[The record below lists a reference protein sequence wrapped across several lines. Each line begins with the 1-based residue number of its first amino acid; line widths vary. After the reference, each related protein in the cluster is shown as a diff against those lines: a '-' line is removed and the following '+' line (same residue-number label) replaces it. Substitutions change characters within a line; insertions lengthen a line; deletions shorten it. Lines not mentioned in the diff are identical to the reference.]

1 MMNATTT
8 TMNNT
13 NATVTT
19 TIKAAAVNTLLIQS
33 PYIILEKNGKRVF
46 GVHNDIEF
54 KGEIKGVLDNGGV
67 LESVDGIYRIVNLIK
82 AYTVSAEEVAK
93 LNRRYRIFDRSGM
106 NSTVIGIDRP
116 MDIALNKADMTENDI
131 ISVNI
136 SDIFA
141 TAMTAKE
148 KQRGVAIRN
157 AHLINENLN
166 RYGIRIYDEKV
177 YVAIGGWTKGS
188 TIIEMYDVIDMKG
201 IKDIE
206 IKKGLVLSNVFMPS
220 VRTSSMKNAG
230 EKFFV
235 VNNKVDAFERALCAG
250 VSLNDRFM
258 QLSNGGIIAVS
269 MRQLMKEWKYMPSSL
284 AGRIKLDL
292 SKCRIAVIDEK
303 GRVGDGNGS
312 ANPDLVGVDNKTALQ
327 MRLRIYQG
335 KGMLMCEK
343 DTFVFD
349 LEYLNNLVAAH
360 PEKVTYYGDPS
371 LPVGA
376 IVDRNF
382 IKMLDQR
389 LDVVSEMERTSWI
402 IHEFGELSKSEMSI
416 DECSKWLRRCAN
428 DEDKKTIMDMFING
442 FEKAMQNKMIQAFT
456 PDVDSGYLPSMLK
469 GIDKWSTIKSLD
481 SMFNKLWSADCRP
494 KAWMGGYTL
503 GLTQHPIFNEDGD
516 AYRKTRGED
525 GLAVV
530 FVNTETWEKL
540 GKPTESVLTK
550 FPSPSERGA
559 VRVAVRVNDH
569 VCDNCIGLDMSKES
583 MALLEAMSGADCD
596 GDKCNFMA
604 TVIEKNGENVRT
616 WIGKILEN
624 ANYRHM
630 TVKNILPEIS
640 DTVKVNSVLEMHIKD
655 MDAQAGMTG
664 VMVSA
669 MNVIKLNAKGNP
681 DAPAYIG
688 RFANITEMRI
698 EDIYSW
704 IQYIGNNGENIR
716 IDDSNRAAWWLDCGL
731 VQDWLAEFTTGLSGS
746 GVQMP
751 EDLRNY
757 FCSFKNCIV
766 SYWMKSIEE
775 TNKAI
780 ISYNEFVG
788 DGEKKTLISTDKN
801 ILIRR
806 LTIGNFKL
814 YTAVEKVISESE
826 AWARKR
832 ITEIKWISDN
842 AMTVEEFCA
851 AHHVDVSHI
860 DVRFG
865 YVGNYLPS
873 EYRKCGVGHIS
884 AASHNLGNSDAW
896 KYEAGTMIA
905 AKDFRRS
912 KKETNGQYAIR
923 SARVDQLCNAIWNE
937 SKYSTM
943 FMVPEYL
950 RKIGYNVTDD
960 VANSYK
966 KEYEG
971 KYALPIVL
979 YRKDDKENDY
989 TTTLAAIKSGRIVTG
1004 TINSNRFVIES
1015 TINGKT
1021 KNVGLQIATESDLL
1035 INGLNLHIDQ
1045 LVNARVDEYNNR
1057 EYYVALCSII

>member
-1 MMNATTT
+1 
-8 TMNNT
+8 
-13 NATVTT
+13 
-19 TIKAAAVNTLLIQS
+19 
-33 PYIILEKNGKRVF
+33 
-46 GVHNDIEF
+46 
-54 KGEIKGVLDNGGV
+54 
-67 LESVDGIYRIVNLIK
+67 
-82 AYTVSAEEVAK
+82 
-93 LNRRYRIFDRSGM
+93 
-106 NSTVIGIDRP
+106 
-116 MDIALNKADMTENDI
+116 
-131 ISVNI
+131 
-136 SDIFA
+136 
-141 TAMTAKE
+141 
-148 KQRGVAIRN
+148 
-157 AHLINENLN
+157 
-166 RYGIRIYDEKV
+166 
-177 YVAIGGWTKGS
+177 
-188 TIIEMYDVIDMKG
+188 MYDVIDMRG
-201 IKDIE
+201 INDVE
-206 IKKGLVLSNVFMPS
+206 IKKGLALSQIFMPS

-250 VSLNDRFM
+250 ISLNDRFM
-258 QLSNGGIIAVS
+258 QLSNGGILAVS
-269 MRQLMKEWKYMPSSL
+269 MRQLMKEWKYMPSVL
-284 AGRIKLDL
+284 AGRVKLDL

-312 ANPDLVGVDNKTALQ
+312 ANPDLVGVEDKTALQ

-335 KGMLMCEK
+335 KGVLMCEK
-343 DTFVFD
+343 NTFAFD
-349 LEYLNNLVAAH
+349 LEYLNHINAIN

-371 LPVGA
+371 LPVGV

-389 LDVVSEMERTSWI
+389 LDIVPEIERTSWI

-416 DECSKWLRRCAN
+416 DECAKWLRRCSN
-428 DEDKKTIMDMFING
+428 DEDKKIVMEMFING
-442 FEKAMQNKMIQAFT
+442 FKKSMQDKMIQAFT
-456 PDVDSGYLPSMLK
+456 PDTDSEYLPSMLK

-481 SMFNKLWSADCRP
+481 SMFNKFWSADCRP
-494 KAWMGGYTL
+494 TAWMGGYTL
-503 GLTQHPIFNEDGD
+503 GLTQHPIFNADGD
-516 AYRKTRGED
+516 AYRKTRGEN
-525 GLAVV
+525 GLSVI

-540 GKPTESVLTK
+540 GRPSEAVLTK

-559 VRVAVRVNDH
+559 VRVAVRINDS
-569 VCDNCIGLDMSKES
+569 VCSNCIGFDMNIES

-596 GDKCNFMA
+596 GDKANFMA
-604 TVIEKNGENVRT
+604 TVIEKNSENVRT
-616 WIGKILEN
+616 WIGRILEN
-624 ANYRHM
+624 SGYRHM
-630 TVKNILPEIS
+630 TVKNILPEIA
-640 DTVKVNSVLEMHIKD
+640 DKVTVNSVLEMHIKD
-655 MDAQAGMTG
+655 MNAQSGMTG

-688 RFANITEMRI
+688 RFDHITEMRI
-698 EDIYSW
+698 DDIYSW
-704 IQYIGNNGENIR
+704 IQYIGSNGENVK

-757 FCSFKNCIV
+757 FCSFKNYIV
-766 SYWMKSIEE
+766 SYWVKSIEE
-775 TNKAI
+775 TNKSI
-780 ISYNEFVG
+780 IAYNNLVS
-788 DGEKKTLISTDKN
+788 DSEKKVLISTDKN
-801 ILIRR
+801 MLVRR

-814 YTAVEKVISESE
+814 YKAVEEAISDSA
-826 AWARKR
+826 AWAQKR
-832 ITEIKWISDN
+832 ITEIKWVSDN

-851 AHHVDVSHI
+851 AHHVDASHV

-865 YVGNYLPS
+865 YVGNYLPA

-896 KYEAGTMIA
+896 KYEAGTMLA
-905 AKDFRRS
+905 AKDLRRS
-912 KKETNGQYAIR
+912 KKETNGQFTIR
-923 SARVDQLCNAIWNE
+923 YARVEQLCNAIWE

-943 FMVPEYL
+943 FMIPEYL
-950 RKIGYNVTDD
+950 RKIGYNVTED

-979 YRKDDKENDY
+979 YKSDKENDY
-989 TTTLAAIKSGRIVTG
+989 TTTLAAIKSGSIVTG
-1004 TINSNRFVIES
+1004 TIKGDRFVVGS
-1015 TINGKT
+1015 TINGKN

>member
-1 MMNATTT
+1 MNATTT
-8 TMNNT
+8 MNTT
-13 NATVTT
+13 NATVKT
-19 TIKAAAVNTLLIQS
+19 TIKAAHINTLLMQR
-33 PYIILEKNGKRVF
+33 PYVILEKDGKRVF
-46 GVHNDIEF
+46 EAKNDTTF
-54 KGEIKGVLDNGGV
+54 NGDPKNILNGTGI
-67 LESVDGIYRIVNLIK
+67 LESVDGTYKITNLVK
-82 AYTVSAEEVAK
+82 TSAVSAEGVVK
-93 LNRRYRIFDRSGM
+93 SNRRYRIFDKTGM
-106 NSTVIGIDRP
+106 NSTIISVNRP
-116 MDIALNKADMTENDI
+116 MDLALNKALMTEDDI

-136 SDIFA
+136 SDVFAIA
-141 TAMTAKE
+141 TAAKE
-148 KQRGVAIRN
+148 KQRQMTIRN
-157 AHLINENLN
+157 AHIINENLN
-166 RYGIRIYDEKV
+166 TYGIRVYDEKA
-177 YVAIGGWTKGS
+177 YVAIGGWTKNPV
-188 TIIEMYDVIDMKG
+188 IIELYDVINMSRVYDAETRKG
-201 IKDIE
+201 IS
-206 IKKGLVLSNVFMPS
+206 LSKTFMPS

-235 VNNKVDAFERALCAG
+235 TEGKVNAFERALCAG
-250 VSLNDRFM
+250 ISLNDRFM
-258 QLSNGGIIAVS
+258 QLSNGGILAVS
-269 MRQLMKEWKYMPSSL
+269 MRQLVKEWKYMPSVL
-284 AGRIKLDL
+284 AGRVKLDL

-312 ANPDLVGVDNKTALQ
+312 ANPDLVGIENKTALQ
-327 MRLRIYQG
+327 MRLRVYQG
-335 KGMLMCEK
+335 KGVLMCEQN
-343 DTFVFD
+343 TFALD
-349 LEYLNNLVAAH
+349 LEYLNGISATN

-371 LPVGA
+371 LPVG
-376 IVDRNF
+376 IIIDRNF

-389 LDVVSEMERTSWI
+389 LEILPENERTSWI

-416 DECSKWLRRCAN
+416 DECAKWLRRCSN
-428 DEDKKTIMDMFING
+428 DEDKKIVTDMFING
-442 FEKAMQNKMIQAFT
+442 FKKSMQDKMTQAFT
-456 PDVDSGYLPSMLK
+456 PDTDSEYLPSMLK

-494 KAWMGGYTL
+494 TAWMGGYTL
-503 GLTQHPIFNEDGD
+503 GLTQHPIFNADGD
-516 AYRKTRGED
+516 AYRKTRGEN
-525 GLAVV
+525 GLSVI

-540 GKPTESVLTK
+540 GRPSEAVLTK

-559 VRVAVRVNDH
+559 VRVAVRINDS
-569 VCDNCIGLDMSKES
+569 VCSNCIGFDMSIES

-604 TVIEKNGENVRT
+604 TVIDKNGENVRT

-630 TVKNILPEIS
+630 TVKNILPEIG
-640 DTVKVNSVLEMHIKD
+640 DKATVNSVLEMHIKD
-655 MDAQAGMTG
+655 MNAQSGMTG
-664 VMVSA
+664 VMVSS

-681 DAPAYIG
+681 DAPAYIE

-704 IQYIGNNGENIR
+704 IQYIGSNGENVK
-716 IDDSNRAAWWLDCGL
+716 IDDFNRAAWWLDCGL

-757 FCSFKNCIV
+757 FCSFKNYIV
-766 SYWMKSIEE
+766 SYWVKSIEE
-775 TNKAI
+775 TNKSI
-780 ISYNEFVG
+780 IAYNNLVS
-788 DGEKKTLISTDKN
+788 DGEKKVLISTDKN
-801 ILIRR
+801 MLVRR

-814 YTAVEKVISESE
+814 YKAVEETISDSA
-826 AWARKR
+826 AWAQKR
-832 ITEIKWISDN
+832 ITEIKWASDN

-851 AHHVDVSHI
+851 AHHVDASRV

-865 YVGNYLPS
+865 YVGNYLPA

-896 KYEAGTMIA
+896 KYEAGTMLA
-905 AKDFRRS
+905 AKDLRRS
-912 KKETNGQYAIR
+912 KKETNGQFAIR
-923 SARVDQLCNAIWNE
+923 YARVKQLCNAIWNE

-950 RKIGYNVTDD
+950 RKIGYNVTED

-966 KEYEG
+966 KEYED

-979 YRKDDKENDY
+979 YKSDKENDY
-989 TTTLAAIKSGRIVTG
+989 TTTLTAIKSGRIVTG
-1004 TINSNRFVIES
+1004 TIKGDRFVVSS
-1015 TINGKT
+1015 TINGKN
-1021 KNVGLQIATESDLL
+1021 KNVGLQVATESDLL

>member
-1 MMNATTT
+1 MNATTT
-8 TMNNT
+8 MNIA
-13 NATVTT
+13 NATT
-19 TIKAAAVNTLLIQS
+19 TIKAAHINALLMQR
-33 PYIILEKNGKRVF
+33 PYVILEKDGKRVF
-46 GVHNDIEF
+46 EVKNDIAF
-54 KGEIKGVLDNGGV
+54 NGDPKNILNGTGI
-67 LESVDGIYRIVNLIK
+67 LESVDGIYKITNLVNIT
-82 AYTVSAEEVAK
+82 AVSAEEITKA
-93 LNRRYRIFDRSGM
+93 NRRYRIFDRSGM
-106 NSTVIGIDRP
+106 NNTIIGVERP
-116 MDIALNKADMTENDI
+116 MDIALNKAGMTEDDI
-131 ISVNI
+131 ISVSI
-136 SDIFA
+136 SDVFAIA
-141 TAMTAKE
+141 TAAKE
-148 KQRGVAIRN
+148 KQRQIAIRN
-157 AHLINENLN
+157 AHIINESLN

-188 TIIEMYDVIDMKG
+188 TIIEMYDVIDMRG
-201 IKDIE
+201 INDVE
-206 IKKGLVLSNVFMPS
+206 IKKGLALSQVFMPS

-250 VSLNDRFM
+250 ISLNDRFM
-258 QLSNGGIIAVS
+258 QLSNGGILAVS
-269 MRQLMKEWKYMPSSL
+269 MRQLMKEWKYMPSVL
-284 AGRIKLDL
+284 AGRVKLDL

-312 ANPDLVGVDNKTALQ
+312 ANPDLVGVEDKTALQ

-335 KGMLMCEK
+335 KGVLMCEK
-343 DTFVFD
+343 NTFAFD
-349 LEYLNNLVAAH
+349 LEYLNHINAIN

-371 LPVGA
+371 LPVGV

-389 LDVVSEMERTSWI
+389 LDIVPEIERTSWI
-402 IHEFGELSKSEMSI
+402 IHEFRELSKSEMSI
-416 DECSKWLRRCAN
+416 DECAKWLRRCSN
-428 DEDKKTIMDMFING
+428 DEDKKIVMDMFING
-442 FEKAMQNKMIQAFT
+442 FKKSMQDKMIQAFT
-456 PDVDSGYLPSMLK
+456 PDTDSEYLPSMLK

-481 SMFNKLWSADCRP
+481 SMFNKFWSADCRP
-494 KAWMGGYTL
+494 TAWMGGYTL
-503 GLTQHPIFNEDGD
+503 GLTQHPIFNADGD
-516 AYRKTRGED
+516 AYRKTRGEN
-525 GLAVV
+525 GLSVI

-540 GKPTESVLTK
+540 GRPSEAVLTK

-559 VRVAVRVNDH
+559 VRVAVRINDS
-569 VCDNCIGLDMSKES
+569 VCSNCIGFDMSIES

-596 GDKCNFMA
+596 GDKANFMA
-604 TVIEKNGENVRT
+604 TVIEKNSENVRT
-616 WIGKILEN
+616 WIGRILEN
-624 ANYRHM
+624 SGYRHM
-630 TVKNILPEIS
+630 TVKNILPEIA
-640 DTVKVNSVLEMHIKD
+640 DKVTVNSVLEMHIKD
-655 MDAQAGMTG
+655 MNAQSGMTG

-688 RFANITEMRI
+688 RFDHITEMRI
-698 EDIYSW
+698 DDIYSW
-704 IQYIGNNGENIR
+704 IQYIGSNGENVK

-757 FCSFKNCIV
+757 FCSFKNYIV
-766 SYWMKSIEE
+766 SYWVKSIEE
-775 TNKAI
+775 TNKSI
-780 ISYNEFVG
+780 IAYNNLVS
-788 DGEKKTLISTDKN
+788 DGKKKVLISTDKN
-801 ILIRR
+801 MLVRR

-814 YTAVEKVISESE
+814 YKAVEEAISDSA
-826 AWARKR
+826 AWAQKR
-832 ITEIKWISDN
+832 ITEIKWVSDN

-851 AHHVDVSHI
+851 AHHVDASRV

-865 YVGNYLPS
+865 YVGNYLPA

-896 KYEAGTMIA
+896 KYEAGTMLA
-905 AKDFRRS
+905 AKDLRRS
-912 KKETNGQYAIR
+912 KKETNGQFTIR
-923 SARVDQLCNAIWNE
+923 YARVEQLCNAIWE

-943 FMVPEYL
+943 FMIPEYL
-950 RKIGYNVTDD
+950 RKIGYNVTED

-979 YRKDDKENDY
+979 YKSDKENDY
-989 TTTLAAIKSGRIVTG
+989 TTTLAAIKSGSIVTG
-1004 TINSNRFVIES
+1004 TIKGDRFVVGS
-1015 TINGKT
+1015 TINGKN

>member
-1 MMNATTT
+1 MNATTT
-8 TMNNT
+8 MNIA
-13 NATVTT
+13 NATT
-19 TIKAAAVNTLLIQS
+19 TIKAAHINALLMQR
-33 PYIILEKNGKRVF
+33 PYVILEKDGKRVF
-46 GVHNDIEF
+46 EVKNDIAF
-54 KGEIKGVLDNGGV
+54 NGDPKNILNGTGI
-67 LESVDGIYRIVNLIK
+67 LESVDGIYKITNLVNIT
-82 AYTVSAEEVAK
+82 AVSAEEITKA
-93 LNRRYRIFDRSGM
+93 NRRYRIFDRSGM
-106 NSTVIGIDRP
+106 NNTIIGVERP
-116 MDIALNKADMTENDI
+116 MDIALNKAGMTEDDI
-131 ISVNI
+131 ISVSI
-136 SDIFA
+136 SDVFAIA
-141 TAMTAKE
+141 TAAKE
-148 KQRGVAIRN
+148 KQSQIAIRN
-157 AHLINENLN
+157 AHIINESLN

-188 TIIEMYDVIDMKG
+188 TIIEMYDVIDMRG
-201 IKDIE
+201 INDVE
-206 IKKGLVLSNVFMPS
+206 IKKGLALSQVFMPS

-250 VSLNDRFM
+250 ISLNDRFM
-258 QLSNGGIIAVS
+258 QLSNGGILAVS
-269 MRQLMKEWKYMPSSL
+269 MRQLMKEWKYMPSVL
-284 AGRIKLDL
+284 AGRVKLDL

-312 ANPDLVGVDNKTALQ
+312 ANPDLVGVEDKTALQ

-335 KGMLMCEK
+335 KGVLMCEK
-343 DTFVFD
+343 NTFAFD
-349 LEYLNNLVAAH
+349 LEYLNHINAIN
-360 PEKVTYYGDPS
+360 PEKVTYYGDPY
-371 LPVGA
+371 LPVGV

-389 LDVVSEMERTSWI
+389 LDIVPEIERTSWI

-416 DECSKWLRRCAN
+416 DECAKWLRRCSN
-428 DEDKKTIMDMFING
+428 DEDKKIVMDMFING
-442 FEKAMQNKMIQAFT
+442 FKKSMQDKMIQAFT
-456 PDVDSGYLPSMLK
+456 PDTDSEYLPSMLK

-481 SMFNKLWSADCRP
+481 SMFNKFWSADCRP
-494 KAWMGGYTL
+494 TAWMGGYTL
-503 GLTQHPIFNEDGD
+503 GLTQHPIFNADGD
-516 AYRKTRGED
+516 AYRKTRGEN
-525 GLAVV
+525 GLSVI

-540 GKPTESVLTK
+540 GRPSEAVLTK

-559 VRVAVRVNDH
+559 VRVAVRINDS
-569 VCDNCIGLDMSKES
+569 VCSNCIGFDMSIES

-596 GDKCNFMA
+596 GDKANFMA
-604 TVIEKNGENVRT
+604 TVIEKNSENVRT
-616 WIGKILEN
+616 WIGRILEN
-624 ANYRHM
+624 SGYRHM
-630 TVKNILPEIS
+630 TVKNILPEIA
-640 DTVKVNSVLEMHIKD
+640 DKVTVNSVLEMHIKD
-655 MDAQAGMTG
+655 MNAQSGMTG

-688 RFANITEMRI
+688 RFDHITEMRI
-698 EDIYSW
+698 DDIYSW
-704 IQYIGNNGENIR
+704 IQYIGSNGENVK

-757 FCSFKNCIV
+757 FCSFKNYIV
-766 SYWMKSIEE
+766 SYWVKSIEE
-775 TNKAI
+775 TNKSI
-780 ISYNEFVG
+780 IAYNNLVS
-788 DGEKKTLISTDKN
+788 DGKKKVLISTDKN
-801 ILIRR
+801 MLVRR

-814 YTAVEKVISESE
+814 YKAVEEAISDSA
-826 AWARKR
+826 AWAQKR
-832 ITEIKWISDN
+832 ITEIKWVSDN

-851 AHHVDVSHI
+851 AHHVDASRV

-865 YVGNYLPS
+865 YVGNYLPA

-896 KYEAGTMIA
+896 KYEAGTMLA
-905 AKDFRRS
+905 AKDLRRS
-912 KKETNGQYAIR
+912 KKETNGQFTIR
-923 SARVDQLCNAIWNE
+923 YARVEQLCNAIWE

-943 FMVPEYL
+943 FMIPEYL
-950 RKIGYNVTDD
+950 RKIGYNVTED

-979 YRKDDKENDY
+979 YKSDKENDY
-989 TTTLAAIKSGRIVTG
+989 TTTLAAIKSGSIVTG
-1004 TINSNRFVIES
+1004 TIKGDRFVVGS
-1015 TINGKT
+1015 TINGKN